1 MNINQKSN
9 HLTSAYHS
17 QDFELLVKKFENPDS
32 SDTISPNG
40 FAIILTPLTLV
51 KTILIGIVE

>member
-1 MNINQKSN
+1 MLSININQEPN
-9 HLTSAYHS
+9 TEAYHS
-17 QDFELLVKKFENPDS
+17 QNFELLVKILKIGI

-40 FAIILTPLTLV
+40 FAIILTPLALI